1 MLKKIVLET
10 TDANG
15 TSKTTIDLTEYTE
28 MVIKMTVDGVVQQ
41 LKDWRKN
48 VD

>member
-1 MLKKIVLET
+1 MKKIVLET

-28 MVIKMTVDGVVQQ
+28 MIIKMTIDGVVEQ
-41 LKDWRKN
+41 LKEMKK
-48 VD
+48 